1 MLEKMAFRR
10 SGARLLSLGS
20 EHGDLIM
27 TISNLKNL
35 RQATKNVITAQNDTI
50 DGELLQIG

>member
-50 DGELLQIG
+50 DGELLKIG